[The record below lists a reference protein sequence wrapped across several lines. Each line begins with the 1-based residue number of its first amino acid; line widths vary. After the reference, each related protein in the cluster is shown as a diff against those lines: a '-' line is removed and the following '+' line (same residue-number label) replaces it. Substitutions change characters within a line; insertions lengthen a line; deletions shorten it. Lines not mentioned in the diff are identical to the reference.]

1 VLVVRVTPPDGR
13 AFERRLEEQ
22 SVVLGRSSSVELP
35 VHDRAMSRTHARL
48 YRSGD
53 NWLVE
58 DLGSRNGTLVNGQR
72 IDGPTPL
79 GPGAVVRVGDTSITV
94 DGSAAPPSPFH
105 RVGRTLFRSAAELLK
120 EQVPTDVQSR
130 KVDDALQLRALDR
143 LRVLND
149 VHRALGTTIAQQE
162 LLDLIL
168 DRAFQHL
175 QPEEGAVFLKGL
187 DGALECAAS
196 RSLDGRGRHH
206 CLFSSHLIDE
216 VVGRGQ
222 AALVL
227 DAELDGRFNQAA
239 SLLDAGIR
247 SLVAAPMLDARGTLG
262 MVVLASRLNLRA
274 FTEEDMELLVA
285 MASVA
290 AMRIRDLRLT
300 EEAAERQRLEQEMTL
315 ARQIQVALLPS
326 SLPTIPG
333 FELRAGNLPSRG
345 ASGDFYKVTE
355 RADGAECV
363 FMVADVSGKGIGA
376 ALLTASL
383 EALTAPLIEGGDEPG
398 DICAR
403 ASRLL
408 FERTPPE
415 KYATC
420 FLAVLDRATGRV
432 RYTNAG
438 HNPGLL
444 VRASGAVEWLGSN
457 GVPIGILPEVAFGQ
471 GEVELAAGDLLV
483 LYTDGITEAN
493 DPDDREYGRERL
505 GDTVSQHRD
514 RPLAHLARAIESDL
528 AEFVHGA
535 PFADDRT
542 MVVVRRGD

>member
-1 VLVVRVTPPDGR
+1 MLVVRVTPPDGR
-13 AFERRLEEQ
+13 TFDRRLEEG
-22 SVVLGRSSSVELP
+22 SVVVGRSSSVELA
-35 VHDRAMSRTHARL
+35 VTDRALSRTHARL
-48 YRSGD
+48 FRSGD
-53 NWLVE
+53 GWLVE

-79 GPGAVVRVGDTSITV
+79 RPGTVVQVGDTSITV
-94 DGSAAPPSPFH
+94 DGGSASPSPSH
-105 RVGRTLFRSAAELLK
+105 QLGHTLFRSAAELLR
-120 EQVPTDVQSR
+120 EQVPTDVQER
-130 KVDDALQLRALDR
+130 KADDAVQRRTLDR

-149 VHRALGTTIAQQE
+149 VHRALGTSIAQQE

-175 QPEEGAVFLKGL
+175 KPEEGSVFLKTV
-187 DGALECAAS
+187 DGELECAAN
-196 RSLDGRGRHH
+196 RSLKGQAHH
-206 CLFSSHLIDE
+206 RSLFSSHLVDE

-222 AALVL
+222 AALVI

-247 SLVAAPMLDARGTLG
+247 SLVAAPLLGPDGALG
-262 MVVLASRLNLRA
+262 MIALASRLNVRA
-274 FTEEDMELLVA
+274 FTEEDMELLVSL
-285 MASVA
+285 ASVA
-290 AMRIRDLRLT
+290 AMCIRNLRLA
-300 EEAAERQRLEQEMTL
+300 EEAADRQRLEQEVAL

-326 SLPTIPG
+326 ALPLVPG
-333 FELRAGNLPSRG
+333 YELSAGNIPSRG
-345 ASGDFYKVTE
+345 ASGDFYKVVE

-363 FMVADVSGKGIGA
+363 LMVADVSGKGIGA

-383 EALTAPLIEGGDEPG
+383 EALTAPLIEGGDAPD

-408 FERTPPE
+408 FARTPPE

-432 RYTNAG
+432 RFTNAG

-444 VRASGAVEWLGSN
+444 VRASGATEWLRSTGM
-457 GVPIGILPEVAFGQ
+457 PIGILPEGAYQQ
-471 GEVELAAGDLLV
+471 GEVDLAPGDLLL

-493 DPDDREYGRERL
+493 DPDDEEYGQERL
-505 GDTVSQHRD
+505 RAVVGRHRD
-514 RPLAHLARAIESDL
+514 QPLSELLRAVDGDL
-528 AEFVHGA
+528 AGFVRGV
-535 PFADDRT
+535 PYADDRT
-542 MVVVRRGD
+542 MVVVRRDP